1 MDRFGSTTYTNPSLP
16 RHPQADGNP
25 SEPVQQASKVS
36 LSVMEMTSSS
46 CSYALFYAGSAVIF
60 KFDTEVP
67 VSLDAI

>member
-1 MDRFGSTTYTNPSLP
+1 MEMTSSSCSQCNY
-16 RHPQADGNP
+16 

-46 CSYALFYAGSAVIF
+46 CSLHILYALFYAESAVIF

-67 VSLDAI
+67 VSLDAISLAV